1 MNGRLAFRD
10 AWRSIRR
17 PRICECDVVRSGGG
31 IARKK
36 PSIAEKTADD
46 SEDKP
51 EDVGKYDGGK
61 IDTGDMGSDVSS
73 DMADVGEPKL
83 VRRMP
88 TFVDRGF
95 FDSGSD

>member
-36 PSIAEKTADD
+36 PSIAEKTAGD

-51 EDVGKYDGGK
+51 EEVDADDGDT
-61 IDTGDMGSDVSS
+61 IDTGDVGSDV
-73 DMADVGEPKL
+73 ADSVGEPKL
-83 VRRMP
+83 ERRMP
-88 TFVDRGF
+88 TSVDRGF